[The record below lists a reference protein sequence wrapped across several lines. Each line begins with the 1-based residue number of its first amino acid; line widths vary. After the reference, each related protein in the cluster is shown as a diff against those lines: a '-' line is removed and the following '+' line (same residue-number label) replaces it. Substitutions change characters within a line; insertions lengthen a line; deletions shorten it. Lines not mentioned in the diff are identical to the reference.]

1 MEQITREPASCCR
14 CLSYTRL
21 KVVWRRPGHDW
32 IQGLAVTLRFKPLL
46 SKRAFGTVAFF
57 WARRIINKTQAG
69 EIHMK
74 SLWAA
79 TMNPRLWWKLLHF
92 CFKKENCFLSESCLH
107 AELKSFPE
115 APSAQ
120 CKPSVTIVSNSIN
133 LSCISAP
140 LYAETVLCLNI
151 DWMHFNPIITF
162 NPKKWQIQR
171 GSFGL
176 IGRKGLIAVQSRD
189 LEAEMWRLEQHCV
202 VHPPQPKAFWIENV
216 PLAGTGAE
224 ADRWGGY
231 RPTDI
236 SGVSLSA
243 HHCWGHTKVEA
254 GAGFWAQWAPCD
266 RARPGHEHK
275 KNQTTQWVHFKHC
288 SYTLVNF
295 NNESGSCMR
304 IYNALSS
311 TV

>member
-189 LEAEMWRLEQHCV
+189 RSGGGDV
-202 VHPPQPKAFWIENV
+202 T
-216 PLAGTGAE
+216 TGATLCCSPP
-224 ADRWGGY
+224 AAKSLLNWKCPPGWNRRRGWQMRWLPANRHIWCFPVGTSLLRSHQGGS
-231 RPTDI
+231 RGGI
-236 SGVSLSA
+236 LSTMSTM
-243 HHCWGHTKVEA
+243 WQGQTRT
-254 GAGFWAQWAPCD
+254 WAQ
-266 RARPGHEHK
+266 K
-275 KNQTTQWVHFKHC
+275 KSDDTMGAF
-288 SYTLVNF
+288 
-295 NNESGSCMR
+295 
-304 IYNALSS
+304 
-311 TV
+311 